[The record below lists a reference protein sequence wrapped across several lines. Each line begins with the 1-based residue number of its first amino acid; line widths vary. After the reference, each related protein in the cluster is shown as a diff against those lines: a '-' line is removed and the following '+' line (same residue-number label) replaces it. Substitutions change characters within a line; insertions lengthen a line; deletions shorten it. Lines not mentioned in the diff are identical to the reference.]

1 MREQDALRDFYFNR
15 NKFCSII
22 ISLIFFIFSNHVYGE
37 SVKDIICVGPTNAG
51 DTASE
56 AGTNP
61 CNLSALQANAAVDRI
76 DVISYKYILSS
87 SEEEEGEAEQ
97 SQPKADGEIGAVR

>member
-37 SVKDIICVGPTNAG
+37 SVKDIICVGPDNAG

-56 AGTNP
+56 GGTNP
-61 CNLSALQANAAVDRI
+61 CNLHASAAAINVNVNTTVQTI
-76 DVISYKYILSS
+76 ITT
-87 SEEEEGEAEQ
+87 AAA
-97 SQPKADGEIGAVR
+97 ADNSDSDADSTGSVR